1 MKRFFYWV
9 PLLGLATASFA
20 ADTVNIAPMD
30 FSQARDLAHD
40 RADMLKIERAE
51 TARRES
57 EAQSARSLHGPKLTL
72 DAKQVWGRKTIDYG
86 SVTLGQFMPGAAGQL
101 GGMASNPQT
110 KPLAEMLGPIFT
122 TPVDLKFTDNLDG
135 PRATVNLEMPIYM
148 GGAIN
153 AKVRA
158 SDEAVFESRAQT
170 QAQRDQIDTELAQK
184 YFAVQLAR
192 SVVALH
198 QERVDQQEDELRK
211 ARRFEA
217 TGMISKLERMTVEVN
232 RDAAKRDL
240 LAAQTD
246 CRVAE
251 AELAGILREETVGEL
266 SDHIFV
272 LTGNIGT
279 LSEWQQKALRASPVL
294 QSVQAKTRQA
304 DQGVIAAKAAW
315 HPQVYAFGQANLI
328 KHYLAITEP
337 DWIAGIG
344 VKFTLWDNK
353 DRNAEIAAARSVVTK
368 AQAAHSEATNR
379 INTAVE
385 TAYLRSSQARDQ
397 YRLTASTLE
406 LAQENLRLREK
417 AFGEGLST
425 ADEVNDA
432 RNKLLGAE
440 VARRLAAYRFVAA
453 WAALNGIAGTM
464 NEFVESITRNDN
476 IIEK

>member
-1 MKRFFYWV
+1 MKRFFYWI
-9 PLLGLATASFA
+9 PLLGLATASIA
-20 ADTVNIAPMD
+20 AQTVNVAPMD
-30 FSQARDLAHD
+30 FAQAQAIAHD
-40 RADMLKIERAE
+40 RADTLKMERAE
-51 TARRES
+51 TARRQSQAE
-57 EAQSARSLHGPKLTL
+57 SARSLHGPKLTL
-72 DAKQVWGRKTIDYG
+72 DAKQLWGRKTIDYG
-86 SVTLGQFMPGAAGQL
+86 SASLSQLMPGAAAQL
-101 GGMASNPQT
+101 QQNQSLAST
-110 KPLAEMLGPIFT
+110 LGPIFT

-135 PRATVNLEMPIYM
+135 PRATVNFEMPLYM

-170 QAQRDQIDTELAQK
+170 QVQRDQIDTELAQK

-198 QERVDQQEDELRK
+198 QERVAQQEIELKK

-217 TGMISKLERMTVEVN
+217 TGTISKLERMTVEVN

-251 AELAGILREETVGEL
+251 AELAGLLREETIGEL
-266 SDHIFV
+266 TNPIFV

-279 LSEWQQKALRASPVL
+279 LNDWQQKALRSSPVL

-304 DQGVIAAKAAW
+304 DQGVIAAKSAW

-353 DRNAEIAAARSVVTK
+353 DRNAEIAAARSLVTK

-406 LAQENLRLREK
+406 LAKENLRLRQK
-417 AFGEGLST
+417 SFAEGLST

-464 NEFVESITRNDN
+464 NEFVESITRSDN